1 MDPCEGIVDKPKVY
15 DHGWK
20 KKLNYVIATSVYEV
34 QDVTK
39 RYVIDHEDLKKR
51 RSWVKDDWLNK
62 LVMDQTDAWQK
73 NLSNDLKTKLAQ
85 MRFVF
90 EKYLIFSSHCIIS
103 LLIRFEEDVC
113 TFLIFS

>member
-1 MDPCEGIVDKPKVY
+1 MDKPKIY

-20 KKLNYVIATSVYEV
+20 KKLNYVIATSIHEV

-39 RYVIDHEDLKKR
+39 RYVIDHEQLKKR
-51 RSWVKDDWLNK
+51 RSLGKDDDWLNK

-85 MRFVF
+85 MRLVTYVCFLRL
-90 EKYLIFSSHCIIS
+90 EPYILE
-103 LLIRFEEDVC
+103 LLRF
-113 TFLIFS
+113 I

>member
-1 MDPCEGIVDKPKVY
+1 MDKPKIY

-20 KKLNYVIATSVYEV
+20 KKLNYVLATSIHEV

-39 RYVIDHEDLKKR
+39 RYVIDHEQLKKR
-51 RSWVKDDWLNK
+51 RSLGKDDDWLNK

-85 MRFVF
+85 MRLVTYICMFFKTRAVYF
-90 EKYLIFSSHCIIS
+90 GAAQIYLGSY
-103 LLIRFEEDVC
+103 
-113 TFLIFS
+113 

>member
-1 MDPCEGIVDKPKVY
+1 MDKPKIY

-20 KKLNYVIATSVYEV
+20 KKLNYVIATSIHEV

-39 RYVIDHEDLKKR
+39 RYVIDHEQLKKR
-51 RSWVKDDWLNK
+51 RPLGNDDWLNK

-85 MRFVF
+85 MRLVTYN
-90 EKYLIFSSHCIIS
+90 KYVNMFFKTRTVYYGAALIY
-103 LLIRFEEDVC
+103 LGLY
-113 TFLIFS
+113 